1 MFVAKSDKKSPIVV
15 AEFVVKHGAHD
26 QSSHNPKKGGGGA
39 GGGGGGKGA
48 TVGGVYLSDTVPI
61 KGTVK
66 LKDGRQISGKIT
78 NNADSPSNIKV
89 FETNPVSGKT
99 SNISTR
105 VPKIN
110 VSRIDTGEAS
120 IIDLT
125 FPGGTFGD

>member
-1 MFVAKSDKKSPIVV
+1 MFVAKSSKSKPVV
-15 AEFVVKHGAHD
+15 VSEFVVKHGTHD

-39 GGGGGGKGA
+39 GGGSGKGA

-61 KGTVK
+61 RGTVK
-66 LKDGRQISGKIT
+66 LKDGSQIRGKIT
-78 NNADSPSNIKV
+78 NNADRPTDIRV
-89 FETNPVSGKT
+89 FEENPVTGKT

-105 VPKIN
+105 IPKVN
-110 VSRIDTGEAS
+110 VSRIDTGAPS